1 MNFVKKLFAVLL
13 AVTISVSCFAL
24 FSSAEAPKLS
34 LDDLDAVFEHHTLKD
49 QVYSNEFYDDKAE
62 GEYATFNLNKEFDD
76 GLAKKFYNF
85 ARSKKAVNVDV
96 VSDGNTNKVLKIK
109 GTGTTSI
116 TTTTDAAANYY
127 LSKSTN
133 FTSKLVVSFDVKVH
147 DENKDG
153 CNITINLDNKENQSR
168 KDFFAF
174 DLSDS
179 GNPVF
184 KYYGGYNSGEE
195 STGSC
200 IMEGLTP
207 EFDKWYTVNAVFN
220 CDDNNFV
227 IDVFERD
234 NPQNKAT
241 SGSVMFAAENV
252 DDGINYVK
260 VAVRAIKADSAT
272 EIYMDNLAMY
282 SGTVIRD
289 IRNPQDEINQFIV
302 GVDEIASSS
311 SISTEKRVE
320 IGNFYQ
326 KLFFDE
332 EFGMLYTPDTGSAKY
347 DEVMEIKANAKKYV
361 NRSFAEALAINTEK
375 FTNNTVTGYYNLV
388 ELFEA
393 TVAYDA
399 HFSDNEAE
407 LLLLE
412 GVDENGENG
421 NVKAADILSAKQ
433 VYDNMSAE
441 IERVKQHSIRFVN
454 LVAAFDYTSTDYEY
468 IESFI
473 LAAADCS
480 ACDAT
485 FKYAEE
491 LGLDEDDDNYKYEYA
506 ALALEEYGNINLT
519 LSEIKANAGIFM
531 SAVIAMPD
539 NPHKMMQGFGTLYSN
554 YLKAGSVFIP
564 DSANFGTVH
573 ESLDPATYPD
583 VAGVSLESCIEKYLR
598 IKAFI
603 DPRAY
608 EADEFI
614 SLVNSAATA
623 AAYRNTLALF
633 NEAAL
638 YLDTDV
644 DNKSIEP
651 EYPGV
656 PAAIA
661 TYNALR
667 EKLAANVAAADAYK
681 TAVNAINIEASYT
694 ELKASVEAALAL
706 KEAGAVVGIDGV
718 KEANVKLLEAE
729 AKVKALEGNSSTL
742 KAAVNALKNAE
753 TLAERRELIFIA
765 NKAAAGAE
773 DSISGVTA
781 ARAELEAA
789 IAQFNADVAAANT
802 GFFTAVKN
810 AADVTSSTAD
820 SSNVYKMADIVNA
833 LLK

>member
-34 LDDLDAVFEHHTLKD
+34 LDDLDAVFEHHD
-49 QVYSNEFYDDKAE
+49 YGDMVYSNETYDDKAE
-62 GEYATFNLNKEFDD
+62 GAYA
-76 GLAKKFYNF
+76 KFGGFGKPYNYTV
-85 ARSKKAVNVDV
+85 SSSVTSNVAV
-96 VSDGNTNKVLKIK
+96 DGNGGTNKVLKLAS
-109 GTGTTSI
+109 TGKSSTTSQ
-116 TTTTDAAANYY
+116 TDVAASYFYNNKQVKM
-127 LSKSTN
+127 SD
-133 FTSKLVVSFDVKVH
+133 KLVVSFDVKIV

-153 CNITINLDNKENQSR
+153 CYLTITLNNIDAVKYFNVN
-168 KDFFAF
+168 F
-174 DLSDS
+174 DD
-179 GNPVF
+179 GNNPVF
-184 KYYGGYNSGEE
+184 EYYGYVAEKGE
-195 STGSC
+195 TRNTYA
-200 IMEGLTP
+200 MEGLTP
-207 EFDKWYTVNAVFN
+207 EYGKWYTVEAVFN
-220 CDDNNFV
+220 CAENQFV
-227 IDVFERD
+227 VDVFERD
-234 NPQNKAT
+234 NPQNKTT
-241 SGSVMFAAENV
+241 SGNVMFAPESCDLTDKNEDV
-252 DDGINYVK
+252 GIHYAK
-260 VAVRAIKADSAT
+260 VALRSIKADSTT
-272 EIYMDNLAMY
+272 EAYLDNLAIY
-282 SGTVIRD
+282 AGSFIRD
-289 IRNPQDEINQFIV
+289 VVNPQDEINRFIV
-302 GVDEIASSS
+302 GVDDMAKVASTAEEKLEIA
-311 SISTEKRVE
+311 
-320 IGNFYQ
+320 NFYN
-326 KLFFDE
+326 KTFFDE
-332 EFGMLYTPDTGSAKY
+332 EYGMLYAPDEDSAKY
-347 DEVMEIKANAKKYV
+347 TEVTAIKTAAKKYV
-361 NRSFAEALAINTEK
+361 NTNFAQALINNAGAY
-375 FTNNTVTGYYNLV
+375 TNKTVTAYYDLIKLH
-388 ELFEA
+388 EDTEI
-393 TVAYDA
+393 YDA
-399 HFSDNEAE
+399 YFSADEAE

-421 NVKAADILSAKQ
+421 NVKASDILSAKKAYGDIP
-433 VYDNMSAE
+433 VAVE
-441 IERVKQHSIRFVN
+441 KIKQHSIRFVN

-539 NPHKMMQGFGTLYSN
+539 NPHKMMQGFGALYSN

-564 DSANFGTVH
+564 DSANSGTVH

-623 AAYRNTLALF
+623 AAYRNTLALL

-644 DNKSIEP
+644 DNKSIET

-718 KEANVKLLEAE
+718 KEANVKFLEAE